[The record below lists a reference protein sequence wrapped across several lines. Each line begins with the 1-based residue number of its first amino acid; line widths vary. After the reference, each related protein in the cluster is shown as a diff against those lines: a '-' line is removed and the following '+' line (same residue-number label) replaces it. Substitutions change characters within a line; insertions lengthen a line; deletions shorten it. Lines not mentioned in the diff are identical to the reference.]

1 MTLKYRRV
9 LMKLSGEALAGGHQT
24 GVDPKT
30 VAEICAE
37 IGTVLTLGIQMALV
51 IGGGNIFR
59 GLSVSASGMDRASA
73 DYMGMLATV
82 MNALAVQDMLEKQG
96 YPTRVMSAISMRE
109 ICEPFIRRR
118 ALRHLEKGRVVICAG
133 GTGNPYFTTDT
144 AAALRGME
152 LKCDAIIKATKV
164 DGIYDRDPFK
174 HPDAVKFDELTYQEA
189 LEKRLEVMD
198 ATAFALARDSRI
210 PIIVCRMLGGDMA
223 AAAQGRTV
231 GTTVY
236 QPQEQ
241 ATGTKHGQ

>member
-1 MTLKYRRV
+1 MPLKYRRV

-24 GVDPKT
+24 GVDPET
-30 VAEICAE
+30 VAQICAE
-37 IGTVLTLGIQMALV
+37 IGAVLALGIQMALV

-59 GLSVSASGMDRASA
+59 GLSVSASGMDRAQA

-96 YPTRVMSAISMRE
+96 YPTRVLSAISMRE
-109 ICEPFIRRR
+109 VCEPFIRRR

-164 DGIYDRDPFK
+164 DGIYDCDPVK
-174 HPDAVKFDELTYQEA
+174 NPHAIKFDSITYQEA
-189 LEKRLEVMD
+189 LERQLAVMD
-198 ATAFALARDSRI
+198 ATAFALLQESRI
-210 PIIVCRMLGGDMA
+210 PVIVCRMLGSDMA
-223 AAAQGRTV
+223 KAAQGEKV
-231 GTTVY
+231 GTIV
-236 QPQEQ
+236 
-241 ATGTKHGQ
+241 TG